1 MKQGIQADLLE
12 IGKAGCYFLSLCNF
26 ALASMDKVVEKYN
39 EYVTKGWMD
48 YNCYIRDPV
57 NILSDLTGKSW
68 KYRWSN
74 KPDAKATLSIGY
86 WRKGPLGH
94 FVIMENGSEK
104 VKWDSYGENSPV
116 VKGGKIDSFRLFY
129 IS

>member
-1 MKQGIQADLLE
+1 MLGIQNIYKN
-12 IGKAGCYFLSLCNF
+12 IGDYGCYFLSILQHF
-26 ALASMDKVVEKYN
+26 GKVDKVLDYYN
-39 EYVTKGWMD
+39 EYVAKGWMD

-57 NILSDLTGKSW
+57 SILSDLTGKSW

-104 VKWDSYGENSPV
+104 VKWDSYGENRPV

-129 IS
+129 LS